1 MVHRCRRPDLCR
13 VDVARSLT
21 FFGSA
26 TVEGEAEIWV
36 RRMRI
41 MFRANQ
47 LYALAVLLFGIVLA
61 FTIVDTWWS
70 LLFLGA
76 LAADVVLIQVFLAR
90 LNADN
95 FVTTGIVLT
104 AALWVLGMVLAPL
117 VPFAL
122 PILIFMLLV
131 PMQGVAPLVDRHEIR
146 WFIAACAAS
155 ITVMTALA
163 VFFESPIQ
171 EQLPLWMRNA
181 ILIVGVGVFAVLA
194 SMVVRDT
201 HVRHVAGIDRLVEGN
216 AALRLSRS
224 RLVEVADAER
234 RRLERDLHDGAQQRL
249 AAITIHLR
257 LLASKQPDVS
267 DDVDEIVGEM
277 QLAIADLRALAHG
290 LYPPLLE
297 QRGLNEALT
306 SAARR
311 SALRVVVTADRVGRH
326 AEPIETAVYFCCLEA
341 ITNATKH
348 AGGDATV
355 TISLEES
362 DRHLNLRISDDGP
375 GFDPT
380 SVGGGRG
387 LNNMIDRIA
396 AVDADLVI
404 DAAPGEGVQV
414 RASIPL
420 NG

>member
-1 MVHRCRRPDLCR
+1 M
-13 VDVARSLT
+13 ARSLT

-36 RRMRI
+36 RRMQI

-47 LYALAVLLFGIVLA
+47 IYALAVLVFGIVLA
-61 FTIVDTWWS
+61 FTIVETWWS

-131 PMQGVAPLVDRHEIR
+131 PMQGVAPLVDPHEIR
-146 WFIAACAAS
+146 WFIGACAIS
-155 ITVMTALA
+155 IAVMTALA
-163 VFFESPIQ
+163 VFIESPIQ
-171 EQLPLWMRNA
+171 DQLPLWMRNT
-181 ILIVGVGVFAVLA
+181 ILVLGVGVFAVLA

-201 HVRHVAGIDRLVEGN
+201 HVRHVAGIGRLVETN
-216 AALRLSRS
+216 TALRLSRS

-249 AAITIHLR
+249 AALTIHLR
-257 LLASKQPDVS
+257 LLASRQPEVS
-267 DDVDEIVGEM
+267 DDVDMLVGEM

-297 QRGLNEALT
+297 QRGLGDALMA
-306 SAARR
+306 AARR
-311 SALRVVVTADRVGRH
+311 SPMKVVVNANSVGRH
-326 AEPIETAVYFCCLEA
+326 VEPIETAVYFCCLEA

-348 AGGDATV
+348 AGADATV
-355 TISLEES
+355 TISLGES
-362 DRHLNLRISDDGP
+362 HSRLDLRISDDGP
-375 GFDPT
+375 GFDLG
-380 SVGGGRG
+380 SIDGGRG

-404 DAAPGEGVQV
+404 DTSPGQGVHV

-420 NG
+420 SGRADMATLDE